1 MPHSAT
7 SSDPDRPLHPRRPGL
22 AFAVAA
28 VLLVGGGPARPASAR
43 VLLTTDEALRLAYP
57 GCTVTRG
64 TVYLT
69 AEEKAEAALLAQVEI
84 PSAVIHPYR
93 AQCDTAAGDTAAG
106 GTADGAS
113 ATGGTAYFDTHR
125 VRTLPQTIMVA
136 LGPDGR
142 VARVEVLTFDE
153 PETYLPRGPWL
164 AQFPGQTLDSDLA
177 LRRDIRGIAGASLTA
192 RATVAAVRRVL
203 AIHAVI
209 SGSKAR

>member
-1 MPHSAT
+1 V
-7 SSDPDRPLHPRRPGL
+7 L
-22 AFAVAA
+22 AVAA
-28 VLLVGGGPARPASAR
+28 ALIVGGGSARPAAAK
-43 VLLTTDEALRLAYP
+43 VFLTTDEALKVAYP
-57 GCTVTRG
+57 GCSVQRE

-93 AQCDTAAGDTAAG
+93 AQCDTAAG
-106 GTADGAS
+106 GTANGATAS
-113 ATGGTAYFDTHR
+113 GATASGGTAYFDTHR

-136 LGPDGR
+136 LRPDGR

-153 PETYLPRGPWL
+153 PDSYLPRGPWL
-164 AQFPGQTLDSDLA
+164 AQFPGQALDSDLA

-203 AIHAVI
+203 AIHAVL
-209 SGSKAR
+209 SGGKAR